1 RPIPPGRPA
10 RGARRGV
17 CRSGEAEDE
26 PRGEPGEQQVEIAPD
41 RLAEAPLAGW
51 LPTKRRLAEDARGGE
66 REGEGGAGER
76 GAEGPAEE
84 MERERQGDEEELR
97 RALALGAL
105 EEHRGHG
112 DPERARERGHHE
124 PDQRGGGEGEGERGE
139 LVRKLPAKRLRRP
152 VGVLSFA
159 E

>member
-51 LPTKRRLAEDARGGE
+51 LPTKRRRAEDARGGE

-84 MERERQGDEEELR
+84 VERERQGDEEELR
-97 RALALGAL
+97 RALALRS
-105 EEHRGHG
+105 EERRVGEEG
-112 DPERARERGHHE
+112 RS
-124 PDQRGGGEGEGERGE
+124 QRPPWAC
-139 LVRKLPAKRLRRP
+139 KAPAETR
-152 VGVLSFA
+152 
-159 E
+159 